1 MSRKL
6 QFTVLAVALGL
17 VAGACSEQADPMSA
31 NDAGFT
37 GVTTMANAGV
47 VHHVSVGGNDACPT
61 PGCDANFSLVANAK
75 ADGSVKGQ
83 WTDVFRI
90 PNGFI
95 VHTKIDCLNV
105 IGNEAW
111 VSGVVTGPNFTG
123 LPTITRVADNGTSA
137 NDPLDQISF
146 TFIDNFGG
154 CQAAPDLPLFDLP
167 NGQVKVR

>member
-1 MSRKL
+1 MRKL
-6 QFTVLAVALGL
+6 QFTALAVALGL
-17 VAGACSEQADPMSA
+17 VAGACSEQADPTSA
-31 NDAGFT
+31 NDAGVT
-37 GVTTMANAGV
+37 GVISTANARV
-47 VHHVSVGGNDACPT
+47 VNHVSVGGNDSCTT

-83 WTDVFRI
+83 WTDVLRI

-95 VHTKIDCLNV
+95 VHTTIDCLNV

-111 VSGVVTGPNFTG
+111 VSGVVTGPNGTG
-123 LPTITRVADNGTSA
+123 LLAITRVADNGTSA

-146 TFIDNFGG
+146 TFMDTFGG
-154 CQAAPDLPLFDLP
+154 CQAAPDLPLFDMP